1 MQILY
6 YDWDEFNGEDC
17 RDAMR
22 RLGYE
27 VEVYKST
34 RDVLDYTDEL
44 FQSVNARIQAA
55 EKAGHPFDL
64 IFSFNFFPNLSEIC
78 AKINMRYVSWV
89 FDCPHKTLCSYN
101 VSNSVNE
108 IHIFDRRMCDDL
120 KEKGINTVRHTPL
133 AVNEER
139 LRKLCEDLDKETMG
153 FRTYEHEVSFIGN
166 LYDNEFNFYD
176 QITTMPDALKNDV
189 DAVINAQE
197 KVFSVDFFT
206 DESIVNTVHIKK
218 IRDYIS
224 FENSGKYDINYD
236 EVILDML
243 RKKVTVNERRHILEK
258 MGERFDTVLYTAGD
272 VRPIP
277 GICNLGYA
285 DYTTRMPRVFRRSKI
300 NLNITLRSIRS
311 GIPLRVL
318 DVLAAGGFLITTTNP
333 EIEENFEDGYDLA
346 IARTPEEMLAKAEYY
361 LEHDDERQQIAING
375 QKKVFDN
382 YAYSRLLP
390 QIIGKVL

>member
-176 QITTMPDALKNDV
+176 QITTMPDALKNYV

>member
-218 IRDYIS
+218 SEIIFLLRTV
-224 FENSGKYDINYD
+224 ENM
-236 EVILDML
+236 IL
-243 RKKVTVNERRHILEK
+243 
-258 MGERFDTVLYTAGD
+258 
-272 VRPIP
+272 
-277 GICNLGYA
+277 
-285 DYTTRMPRVFRRSKI
+285 TTMK
-300 NLNITLRSIRS
+300 
-311 GIPLRVL
+311 
-318 DVLAAGGFLITTTNP
+318 
-333 EIEENFEDGYDLA
+333 
-346 IARTPEEMLAKAEYY
+346 
-361 LEHDDERQQIAING
+361 
-375 QKKVFDN
+375 
-382 YAYSRLLP
+382 
-390 QIIGKVL
+390 

>member
-1 MQILY
+1 M
-6 YDWDEFNGEDC
+6 
-17 RDAMR
+17 
-22 RLGYE
+22 
-27 VEVYKST
+27 
-34 RDVLDYTDEL
+34 
-44 FQSVNARIQAA
+44 
-55 EKAGHPFDL
+55 
-64 IFSFNFFPNLSEIC
+64 
-78 AKINMRYVSWV
+78 
-89 FDCPHKTLCSYN
+89 
-101 VSNSVNE
+101 
-108 IHIFDRRMCDDL
+108 
-120 KEKGINTVRHTPL
+120 
-133 AVNEER
+133 
-139 LRKLCEDLDKETMG
+139 
-153 FRTYEHEVSFIGN
+153 
-166 LYDNEFNFYD
+166 
-176 QITTMPDALKNDV
+176 
-189 DAVINAQE
+189 
-197 KVFSVDFFT
+197 
-206 DESIVNTVHIKK
+206 
-218 IRDYIS
+218 
-224 FENSGKYDINYD
+224 
-236 EVILDML
+236 ILDML